1 MLLQRLREYSARL
14 PDLGPPLYKRT
25 PVRYQIELDR
35 EGRFLGLVPLT
46 GDPGR
51 RGDRGMPLMAPTRVR
66 SSAIKPILFADNG
79 EYTLGR
85 ARDPEKQARVDACHA
100 AYRELVRRCA
110 EATGEPDALA
120 VDWFYEHTN
129 LASLELPADFD
140 PSGTITFSVE
150 GRRPIDLPAVQ
161 AFWAAE
167 AGVPEEADPAALA
180 QCLICGQARPPVER
194 LQFKIKGIPGGQTSG
209 TSLISA
215 NADAFESYG
224 LSASL
229 VSPVCQECSERFS
242 KALNALLAGPATHLR
257 LPPLAYAFW
266 TREPVDFDW
275 AAFFTQP
282 DPGAVGELLRAAQ
295 TGRFSALGLD
305 TTPFYAVAL
314 SASGGRAVVRDWLD
328 TTAAGAAARLARYF
342 RLQRLVDRDSSEPR
356 FFSLRA
362 LAGATQRERDTG
374 EPAPIVPQALARLAL
389 AGGPLP
395 TQLLALVLGR
405 LRAGDPVTPARAALV
420 KMVLLSQQPDFE
432 EDEMVTLDPDQ
443 THPAY
448 LCGRLFAILDRIQQI
463 AIGPNATIVDRFF
476 GTASSAPATVFGR
489 LVRGAQPHLGK
500 LRKTRPGAHV
510 ALERRLEEVM
520 QDLPGFPATL
530 TLKEQGLFVLGYYH
544 ERAASAAA
552 ARARRAAGDSPGD
565 ARAALPDEA
574 PGAETDE
581 TD

>member
-14 PDLGPPLYKRT
+14 SDLGPPLYKLT

-51 RGDRGMPLMAPTRVR
+51 RGDRGKPLMAPTRVR

-85 ARDPEKQARVDACHA
+85 AREPAKQARVDACHA
-100 AYRELVRRCA
+100 AYVELVRRCA
-110 EATGEPDALA
+110 AATNEPDARAVAHFYAGADLA
-120 VDWFYEHTN
+120 G
-129 LASLELPADFD
+129 LALPADFD
-140 PSGTITFSVE
+140 PGGTITFSVE

-167 AGVPEEADPAALA
+167 AGVPEAADPAALA

-215 NADAFESYG
+215 NAGAFESYG
-224 LSASL
+224 LHASL
-229 VSPVCQECSERFS
+229 VSPVCQDCSERFS
-242 KALNALLAGPATHLR
+242 KALNDLLANPATHLR

-266 TREPVDFDW
+266 TREPVAFDG

-282 DPGAVGELLRAAQ
+282 DPGAVGELLRAAR
-295 TGRFSALGLD
+295 TGRIGALEFD
-305 TTPFYAVAL
+305 ATPFYAVAL

-328 TTAAGAAARLARYF
+328 TTVGAARARLARYF
-342 RLQRLVDRDSSEPR
+342 RLQRLVARDGSEPR
-356 FFSLRA
+356 FFNLRA

-432 EDEMVTLDPDQ
+432 EDEMVTLDPNQ

-448 LCGRLFAILDRIQQI
+448 LCGRLFAVLDRIQQL

-489 LVRGAQPHLGK
+489 LVRGAQPHLAK

-510 ALERRLEEVM
+510 VLERRLEEVM
-520 QDLPGFPATL
+520 QGLPGFPATL

-552 ARARRAAGDSPGD
+552 ARARRAASEATGEPS
-565 ARAALPDEA
+565 AALTDEA
-574 PGAETDE
+574 PSAEIDATD
-581 TD
+581 